1 MNRQR
6 TIFWKR
12 AFFWGLFCTSN
23 GLSKSRVVMRYFA
36 VFVPVTESC
45 NPKKSLW
52 KGNWNG
58 FLEMCVL
65 QRRAKSFVKLWER
78 GENKFLTSWELE
90 TRRVGMNE
98 GKRPKS
104 FSSVLLFRFSLFD
117 EGISSFSFLFLMA
130 TFQFLFRYSF
140 FASSRLHLHSTS
152 KTRVSSSQ
160 KTSVVKAPGFFQ
172 VFMALKVNVTVSL
185 LIL

>member
-1 MNRQR
+1 
-6 TIFWKR
+6 
-12 AFFWGLFCTSN
+12 
-23 GLSKSRVVMRYFA
+23 
-36 VFVPVTESC
+36 
-45 NPKKSLW
+45 
-52 KGNWNG
+52 
-58 FLEMCVL
+58 MCVL

-130 TFQFLFRYSF
+130 TLQFLFRYSF
-140 FASSRLHLHSTS
+140 L
-152 KTRVSSSQ
+152 RVRGCTCTLRRRRESPPRK

-185 LIL
+185 LILKRLILRLLKKRIYRVRKQFFVKYTKLNSHWGKTQFFDQIYDFLNLCF

>member
-1 MNRQR
+1 
-6 TIFWKR
+6 
-12 AFFWGLFCTSN
+12 
-23 GLSKSRVVMRYFA
+23 
-36 VFVPVTESC
+36 
-45 NPKKSLW
+45 
-52 KGNWNG
+52 
-58 FLEMCVL
+58 
-65 QRRAKSFVKLWER
+65 
-78 GENKFLTSWELE
+78 
-90 TRRVGMNE
+90 MNE

-185 LIL
+185 LILQRLILRLLKKRIYRVRKQFFVNYIKLNSHWGKTQFFDQIYDFSNLRFQRKNSYSRFGKS

>member
-1 MNRQR
+1 M
-6 TIFWKR
+6 
-12 AFFWGLFCTSN
+12 
-23 GLSKSRVVMRYFA
+23 
-36 VFVPVTESC
+36 
-45 NPKKSLW
+45 W

-140 FASSRLHLHSTS
+140 FLRVRGCTCTLRRRRESPPRKKHLLL
-152 KTRVSSSQ
+152 KLLD
-160 KTSVVKAPGFFQ
+160 FFQ
-172 VFMALKVNVTVSL
+172 FLWPWRLTWPYPF
-185 LIL
+185 